1 MASSKYDL
9 QQNVD
14 AVTHFLDV
22 LNSPREAVES
32 ESSASE
38 SVALSQSAS
47 AAAIGVLRLLQE
59 RETMPLADVVT
70 ASDAP
75 LLDVTEAISRLSKSG
90 VLETRQD
97 PDGKEALSLT
107 EHGQHLAEA
116 VTQGAFGT

>member
-22 LNSPREAVES
+22 LNSPNEEEAS
-32 ESSASE
+32 QGSSASE
-38 SVALSQSAS
+38 GVSLSQSAS

-59 RETMPLADVVT
+59 REPLPLDEVV
-70 ASDAP
+70 AESDAP

-90 VLETRQD
+90 AVESREAG
-97 PDGKEALSLT
+97 GKEVLSLT
-107 EHGQHLAEA
+107 EHGQHLAQA
-116 VTQGAFGT
+116 VSQGPFAS